1 VAIAERLGR
10 PGAASYAEALA
21 LAALLALLVGLSV
34 AGIDRAGGRRRRAE
48 PF

>member
-10 PGAASYAEALA
+10 PGAGSYAEALA
-21 LAALLALLVGLSV
+21 LAALLAVLVGASV
-34 AGIDRAGGRRRRAE
+34 TLIDRAGGRRRGLE